1 MLFVR
6 SDESIK
12 KGGVMDQSGES
23 ILNQE
28 LEKHDALLGVAGLDV
43 KEQMLQARSQPL
55 KEKLV
60 PFLVDSRYALKL
72 DEII

>member
-1 MLFVR
+1 
-6 SDESIK
+6 
-12 KGGVMDQSGES
+12 MDQSGES

-28 LEKHDALLGVAGLDV
+28 LEKYDALLGVAGLDV
-43 KEQMLQARSQPL
+43 KEQMLQARSQSL

-60 PFLVDSRYALKL
+60 SFLVDSRYALKL

>member
-1 MLFVR
+1 
-6 SDESIK
+6 
-12 KGGVMDQSGES
+12 MDQSGES

-28 LEKHDALLGVAGLDV
+28 LEKHDALLSVAGLDV
-43 KEQMLQARSQPL
+43 KEQMLQARSQSL

-60 PFLVDSRYALKL
+60 SFLVDSRYALKL

>member
-28 LEKHDALLGVAGLDV
+28 LEKHDALLDVAGLDV
-43 KEQMLQARSQPL
+43 KEQMLQARSQSL

-60 PFLVDSRYALKL
+60 SFLVDSRYALKL

>member
-1 MLFVR
+1 
-6 SDESIK
+6 
-12 KGGVMDQSGES
+12 MDQSGES

-28 LEKHDALLGVAGLDV
+28 LEKHDALLDVAGLDV
-43 KEQMLQARSQPL
+43 KEQMLQARSQSL

-60 PFLVDSRYALKL
+60 SFLVDSRYALKL

>member
-1 MLFVR
+1 
-6 SDESIK
+6 
-12 KGGVMDQSGES
+12 MDQSGES

-28 LEKHDALLGVAGLDV
+28 LEKYDALLGVAGLDV
-43 KEQMLQARSQPL
+43 NEQMLQARSQSL

-60 PFLVDSRYALKL
+60 SFLVDSRYALKL

>member
-6 SDESIK
+6 SDKSIK
-12 KGGVMDQSGES
+12 KGGNMDQLSNPNLISG
-23 ILNQE
+23 
-28 LEKHDALLGVAGLDV
+28 LEKHEVILGVSGLDV
-43 KEQMLQARSQPL
+43 KEQMLQARSQLL

-60 PFLVDSRYALKL
+60 SFLVDSRYALKL